1 LQGKGSLFRRPKQ
14 KEWKYIL
21 SINMYY

>member
-1 LQGKGSLFRRPKQ
+1 LQGKGSLFRRPKK

>member
-1 LQGKGSLFRRPKQ
+1 LQGKGSLFRRPKK

-21 SINMYY
+21 WISMC